1 MAARMI
7 RQSKPLVQAIEGP
20 MLESTRPTRVVTGLL
35 LPTYSTLLART
46 SADRS
51 TLEQSVR

>member
-1 MAARMI
+1 MI